1 MSFTLQDFQAAAE
14 AKYGG
19 LVIEDAPG
27 GPLTI
32 RNAMAVSDPDQRTA
46 LKAAI
51 ARVNSSQVEESDA
64 AVADAEDLDKL
75 PELQAALTDLLAVLA
90 DRPADL
96 HAYLDSQPLTV
107 VVAVKDAWEASS
119 SPKATS

>member
-1 MSFTLQDFQAAAE
+1 MSFTLADFQAAAN

-19 LVIEDAPG
+19 LTIDDAPG

-32 RNAMAVSDPDQRTA
+32 RNAMAVSDPEQRVA

-51 ARVNSSQVEESDA
+51 SRVNDA
-64 AVADAEDLDKL
+64 QGDEDATTPDVDDIDKL
-75 PELQAALTDLLAVLA
+75 PEVQAALTDLLAVLA
-90 DRPADL
+90 DRPTDL
-96 HAYLDSQPLTV
+96 HAYLDGQPLTV
-107 VVAVKDAWEASS
+107 VVAVKDAWEESS